1 MNWRM
6 SLMVCEGLNFATRR
20 VPSARRIC
28 TVVVGW
34 EGSRGTEGGGGA
46 EEVDEGAVVD
56 VASGE
61 VCDTTAG
68 AMLE

>member
-1 MNWRM
+1 M

-46 EEVDEGAVVD
+46 EEVDEGAVVG
-56 VASGE
+56 VASCE
-61 VCDTTAG
+61 ACVMSVG
-68 AMLE
+68 AMLQ

>member
-6 SLMVCEGLNFATRR
+6 SLTVCEGLNLATRR

-34 EGSRGTEGGGGA
+34 EGSRGTVGGA
-46 EEVDEGAVVD
+46 EEGEEEEAAAVCDGVWDNTSGAV
-56 VASGE
+56 
-61 VCDTTAG
+61 
-68 AMLE
+68 L